1 LAEWLFEA
9 GIGEDRAALIED
21 GEIIEMLIDRHDGR
35 PKTGAV
41 LAAKLVTRL
50 PGAAR
55 SVFSLPD
62 HGGADAVGPVPPG
75 LSEGSRLLVTIVRE
89 AIAEPGNRKAPL
101 VKPAEA
107 GQTPA
112 PAPSL
117 RDRLQVGGVPVTE
130 LLPHQD
136 DRLENAGWSD
146 RLAEA
151 ESGLIPFSGGLLRLS
166 LTPAMSLFDVDGSL
180 APGDLSIAGAAAT
193 ARAIRR
199 FDIGGSIGI
208 DLPLPNAA
216 GKALRHRAVEEI
228 DRLLPQP
235 FERTAVNGFGF
246 VQIVRRRVRP
256 SLPELLRAD
265 PVAAAALALLRR
277 AERAQGRGAL
287 TLTAA
292 PAVIQRIAENGDWQ
306 DALARRRGA
315 AIRLSERPGAA
326 ISSGDVQTDH
336 A

>member
-21 GEIIEMLIDRHDGR
+21 GEIVEMLIDRQDGR
-35 PKTGAV
+35 PKAGAV
-41 LAAKLVTRL
+41 LEAKLVTRL
-50 PGAAR
+50 PGAER
-55 SVFSLPD
+55 SIFSLIN
-62 HGGADAVGPVPPG
+62 HGGADAVGPVPSG
-75 LSEGSRLLVTIVRE
+75 VSEGGRLLVTVVRE
-89 AIAEPGNRKAPL
+89 AIYEPGNRKAPV
-101 VKPAEA
+101 VKPADA
-107 GQTPA
+107 GLTA
-112 PAPSL
+112 AAAPSL
-117 RDRLQVGGVPVTE
+117 RDRIGESGTPVTD
-130 LLPHQD
+130 LLPHQA
-136 DRLENAGWSD
+136 DRLEDSGWSE

-151 ESGLIPFSGGLLRLS
+151 ESGLIPFGGGLLRLS
-166 LTPAMSLFDVDGSL
+166 LTPAMSLFDVDGAL
-180 APGDLSIAGAAAT
+180 PPGELSIAGAAAT
-193 ARAIRR
+193 AQAIRR

-256 SLPELLRAD
+256 SLPELLRSD
-265 PVAAAALALLRR
+265 PVTAAALALLRR
-277 AERAQGRGAL
+277 AERAQGKGAL

-292 PAVIQRIAENGDWQ
+292 PAVIRRIGQEGGWR

-315 AIRLSERPGAA
+315 AVHLCERPDAA
-326 ISSGDVQTDH
+326 ISGGDVQTDH